1 MSADSPPLAVDA
13 RPPGLIQAHA
23 LFPSPSGA
31 KRVTCGADGLG
42 AGAGETWGRRVRLR
56 PLPSRSHHWRAR
68 PALVA
73 FVCGVEQSGSSLGS

>member
-31 KRVTCGADGLG
+31 KRVTCWARMGW
-42 AGAGETWGRRVRLR
+42 E
-56 PLPSRSHHWRAR
+56 PERAKHGGGVCGSVHSR
-68 PALVA
+68 PALIIGA
-73 FVCGVEQSGSSLGS
+73 LDPRW